1 MIIRDYRAADCR
13 AIADLFHAA
22 VHAIDDAHYS
32 AAQRE
37 AWAPT
42 PPDYGVWAK
51 RLECRQP
58 LVAEQDGL
66 ILGFIELE
74 PDGHIDCF
82 YVHPNFQRGGV
93 ATRLLQR
100 VLEVAR
106 ARASCRLYVEASTV
120 VKPLLESHGFILLG
134 QNHVKRRGQVLIN
147 YRMALQI
154 G

>member
-1 MIIRDYRAADCR
+1 MMIRDYRAADCR

-42 PPDYGVWAK
+42 PPDYGVWAA
-51 RLECRQP
+51 RLERRQP

-66 ILGFIELE
+66 IQGFIELE

-82 YVHPNFQRGGV
+82 YVHPNFQRCGV

-100 VLEVAR
+100 VLDIAQAR
-106 ARASCRLYVEASTV
+106 AQCRLYVEASTAAR
-120 VKPLLESHGFILLG
+120 PLFESHGFELLG
-134 QNHVKRRGQVLIN
+134 QNRVERRGQVLIN
-147 YRMALQI
+147 YRMVLQI